1 MRLRFALR
9 RDFGRIET
17 EEVSPMRKSG
27 LMMFAALLALATG
40 MPAFADDI
48 TLRITHEMAAQD
60 AINIAAEHFAE
71 RVAERT
77 GGRVAVKVFPAAQLG
92 HDTDT
97 LEQIKL
103 GGDMIVITNPGGA
116 APAEVPDLS
125 ILDGPYLF
133 DTPADYRKL
142 LKSDWFKSVS
152 DQLEQKAGLKI
163 LAANW
168 LFGVRH
174 VLTDKPI
181 RTPDDFKGL
190 KIRIP
195 PLEMWVATF
204 KALDA
209 NAQTINFGEAYT
221 ALTSG
226 VVDAVESPLESIYA
240 AKFWEVKKVISLT
253 GHFTNW
259 IAPIMSAK
267 VFNALSPE
275 DQAVLLQEA
284 EISGEIITALTLDR
298 EQGFREKLEAAG
310 VTFVSDVDRDALR
323 EKSKAAYSEI
333 KAWSPGLY
341 ETVRKAMGK

>member
-1 MRLRFALR
+1 
-9 RDFGRIET
+9 
-17 EEVSPMRKSG
+17 
-27 LMMFAALLALATG
+27 MMKPAQMLCAAVLSMAIAG
-40 MPAFADDI
+40 PAFGADV

-60 AINIAAEHFAE
+60 AINIAAERFAG

-77 GGRVAVKVFPAAQLG
+77 GGKIDVKVFPSAQLG
-92 HDTDT
+92 HDNDS

-103 GGDMIVITNPGGA
+103 GADMIVITNPGGA

-125 ILDGPYLF
+125 ILDGPYLYDDF
-133 DTPADYRKL
+133 GDYRKL
-142 LKSDWFKSVS
+142 LKSEWFKSAAA
-152 DQLEQKAGLKI
+152 QLEEKAGLKL

-181 RTPDDFKGL
+181 RTPEDMQGL

-195 PLEMWVATF
+195 PLEMWVETF

-209 NAQTINFGEAYT
+209 NAQTINFGETYT
-221 ALTSG
+221 ALSSG

-240 AKFWEVKKVISLT
+240 AKFWEAEKVLSLT

-267 VFNALSPE
+267 VFDALPP
-275 DQAVLLQEA
+275 DVQAILLEEA
-284 EISGEIITALTLDR
+284 ETAGEIITALTLDR
-298 EQGFREKLEAAG
+298 EQGFREKLEAGG

-323 EKSKAAYSEI
+323 EKSKAAYSQI
-333 KAWSPGLY
+333 KQWSPGLY
-341 ETVRKAMGK
+341 DTVRAAMGK